1 MKHKPIPWAIA
12 LTGVLYYA
20 LLIYWQSDELSGSG
34 QARDAAVFGLVFSV
48 IYVAYCMLC
57 FQRDLPPGLKDMP
70 FVGRYGK
77 LTGWLVFGSIAVYYV
92 RPSAWGG
99 YDEGVGFF
107 LVGILLLGFAAAAI
121 LTCFMW
127 SGDQSSR
134 LYALSRFVDVYPTI
148 TKPERHVRFN
158 EKMWTTTF
166 VLIIYF
172 GMTNVMLFGLS
183 GQALDLFS
191 GFRSI
196 MAGASGTIMHLGIGP
211 IVTGSIIMQLFAGAK
226 IIRLDLSDS
235 EDKAMYQGVQKLL
248 VLIMIPI
255 ESIPQT
261 YGFLDPSEWLIDA
274 YGLGWANFVIVAQLF
289 AGSYLVFLLDELV
302 SKWGIG
308 SGISLFIAAGVAQ
321 STFVGTLSPLAT
333 TTGAPYSIQNPPS
346 GTLPMI
352 FYMFRESTNYEMIQA
367 NGFEIMLLTH
377 VNPVAAL
384 VSSIIV
390 FLVVAYAESSK
401 LELPLTHGKV
411 RGHRGKYPIRLV
423 YASNIPVILMA
434 ALLANINMFTL
445 LFWSHPTL
453 SQTPILGQNGWASA
467 SAFIGTYEPGQTTAS
482 GGFAWYA
489 SMVNGVNDWLIP
501 LLNQQGDVF
510 GHSLTQIMVHVVF
523 YVALMTVGSMV
534 FAKFWIDTT
543 NMGTKDVAKQIER
556 TGMQIPGFRKNPKVL
571 EKILENYIPPVT
583 YFSGA
588 FVGLLAAGADL
599 LGTVGNAT
607 GTGAGCRYHPAYLRA
622 NPKGTGHGN
631 ASDDPPVLRC
641 RVILDV
647 GRERGSVHGGRPSP
661 KVPCFKSTALM
672 NSRWF
677 QAPTVLW
684 HAWRDVLF
692 FLPFVAFG
700 LLFIGVGIGG
710 AAVGAYEWWM
720 AGEEH
725 CISSDDEPLFTGD
738 GTAHCLDHD
747 SQSSFD
753 TPEAS
758 GPIQIFKR
766 K

>member
-1 MKHKPIPWAIA
+1 MRHKPIPWAIA
-12 LTGVLYYA
+12 LTGVLYFG
-20 LLIYWQSDELSGSG
+20 LLIYWQSDELSSEI
-34 QARDAAVFGLVFSV
+34 AAQRNAAQFGLVLSV
-48 IYVAYCMLC
+48 IYVAYLLWC
-57 FQRDLPPGLKDMP
+57 FNRDLPEGLKDAP
-70 FVGRYGK
+70 VVGRYGK
-77 LTGWLVFGSIAVYYV
+77 LLGWLAISGVAVWYV
-92 RPSAWGG
+92 RPDKWGG
-99 YDEGVGFF
+99 YDDGVGFF
-107 LVGILLLGFAAAAI
+107 LVGILLLGFGAAAA

-127 SGDQSSR
+127 SGDKSSR
-134 LYALSRFVDVYPTI
+134 LYALHRFVDVYPTI

-172 GMTNVMLFGLS
+172 AMTNVMLYGLS

-226 IIRLDLSDS
+226 IIRLDLSNS

-255 ESIPQT
+255 EAIPQT
-261 YGFLDPSEWLIDA
+261 YGFLDPMEFLIDS
-274 YGLGWANFVIVAQLF
+274 YGMGWANFVIVAQLF

-308 SGISLFIAAGVAQ
+308 SGMSLFIAAGVSQ
-321 STFVGTLSPLAT
+321 STFVGTLSPLPVT
-333 TTGAPYSIQNPPS
+333 SGLGYSMSNPPS

-352 FYMFRESTNYEMIQA
+352 FYMFREATNYEMISS
-367 NGFEIMLLTH
+367 NGFETILLTH
-377 VNPVAAL
+377 VNPLAAL
-384 VSSIIV
+384 FSSVVV

-453 SQTPILGQNGWASA
+453 SQTPFLGREGYGSL
-467 SAFIGTYEPGQTTAS
+467 SEYIGTYDQGQTTAS

-489 SMVNGVNDWLIP
+489 SMVNGVNDWLLP
-501 LLNQQGDVF
+501 LLNQTGDVY

-523 YVALMTVGSMV
+523 YVVLMTVGSMV

-607 GTGAGCRYHPAYLRA
+607 GTG
-622 NPKGTGHGN
+622 
-631 ASDDPPVLRC
+631 
-641 RVILDV
+641 
-647 GRERGSVHGGRPSP
+647 
-661 KVPCFKSTALM
+661 
-672 NSRWF
+672 
-677 QAPTVLW
+677 
-684 HAWRDVLF
+684 
-692 FLPFVAFG
+692 
-700 LLFIGVGIGG
+700 LLLAVGIILRTYEQIQKEQAMEMHPMIRQFFG
-710 AAVGAYEWWM
+710 AE
-720 AGEEH
+720 
-725 CISSDDEPLFTGD
+725 
-738 GTAHCLDHD
+738 
-747 SQSSFD
+747 
-753 TPEAS
+753 
-758 GPIQIFKR
+758 
-766 K
+766 

>member
-1 MKHKPIPWAIA
+1 MRHKPIPWAIA
-12 LTGVLYYA
+12 LTGVLYFG
-20 LLIYWQSDELSGSG
+20 LLIYWQSDELSSEI
-34 QARDAAVFGLVFSV
+34 DAVRNAAQFGLVLSV
-48 IYVAYCMLC
+48 IYVAYLMWC
-57 FQRDLPPGLKDMP
+57 FNRDLPEGLKDAP
-70 FVGRYGK
+70 VIGRYGK
-77 LTGWLVFGSIAVYYV
+77 LLGWLAIAGIAVWYV
-92 RPSAWGG
+92 RPAKWGG
-99 YDEGVGFF
+99 YEDGVGFF
-107 LVGILLLGFAAAAI
+107 LVGILLLGFGAAAA

-127 SGDQSSR
+127 SGDKSSR
-134 LYALSRFVDVYPTI
+134 LYALHRFVDVYPTI

-172 GMTNVMLFGLS
+172 AMTNVMLYGLS

-226 IIRLDLSDS
+226 IIRLDLSNS

-255 ESIPQT
+255 EAIPQT
-261 YGFLDPSEWLIDA
+261 YGFLDPMEFLIDS
-274 YGLGWANFVIVAQLF
+274 YGMGWANFVIVSQLF

-308 SGISLFIAAGVAQ
+308 SGMSLFIAAGVSQ
-321 STFVGTLSPLAT
+321 STFVGTLSPLPVT
-333 TTGAPYSIQNPPS
+333 SGLGYSMSNPPS

-352 FYMFRESTNYEMIQA
+352 FYMFREATNYEMISS
-367 NGFEIMLLTH
+367 NGFETILLTH
-377 VNPVAAL
+377 VNPLAAL
-384 VSSIIV
+384 FSSIVV

-453 SQTPILGQNGWASA
+453 SQTPFLGREGYGSL
-467 SAFIGTYEPGQTTAS
+467 SEYIGTYDQGQTTAS

-501 LLNQQGDVF
+501 LLDNTGDIY
-510 GHSLTQIMVHVVF
+510 GHTLTQIMVHVVF
-523 YVALMTVGSMV
+523 YVVLMTVGSMV

-607 GTGAGCRYHPAYLRA
+607 GTG
-622 NPKGTGHGN
+622 
-631 ASDDPPVLRC
+631 
-641 RVILDV
+641 
-647 GRERGSVHGGRPSP
+647 
-661 KVPCFKSTALM
+661 
-672 NSRWF
+672 
-677 QAPTVLW
+677 
-684 HAWRDVLF
+684 
-692 FLPFVAFG
+692 
-700 LLFIGVGIGG
+700 LLLAVGIILRTYEQIQKEQAMEMHPMIRQFFG
-710 AAVGAYEWWM
+710 AE
-720 AGEEH
+720 
-725 CISSDDEPLFTGD
+725 
-738 GTAHCLDHD
+738 
-747 SQSSFD
+747 
-753 TPEAS
+753 
-758 GPIQIFKR
+758 
-766 K
+766 

>member
-1 MKHKPIPWAIA
+1 MRHKPIPWAIA
-12 LTGVLYYA
+12 LTGVLYFG
-20 LLIYWQSDELSGSG
+20 LLIYWQSDELSSEI
-34 QARDAAVFGLVFSV
+34 AAQRNAAQFGLVLSV
-48 IYVAYCMLC
+48 IYVAYLLWC
-57 FQRDLPPGLKDMP
+57 FNRDLPEGLKDAP
-70 FVGRYGK
+70 VIGRYGK
-77 LTGWLVFGSIAVYYV
+77 LLGWLAISGVAVWYV
-92 RPSAWGG
+92 RPDKWGG
-99 YDEGVGFF
+99 YDDGVGFF
-107 LVGILLLGFAAAAI
+107 LVGILLLGFGAAAA

-127 SGDQSSR
+127 SGDKSSR
-134 LYALSRFVDVYPTI
+134 LYALHRFVDVYPTI

-172 GMTNVMLFGLS
+172 AMTNVMLYGLS

-226 IIRLDLSDS
+226 IIRLDLSNS

-255 ESIPQT
+255 EAIPQT
-261 YGFLDPSEWLIDA
+261 YGFLDPMEFLIDS
-274 YGLGWANFVIVAQLF
+274 YGMGWANFVIVAQLF

-308 SGISLFIAAGVAQ
+308 SGMSLFIAAGVSQ
-321 STFVGTLSPLAT
+321 STFVGTLSPLPVT
-333 TTGAPYSIQNPPS
+333 SGLGYSMSNPPS

-352 FYMFRESTNYEMIQA
+352 FYMFREATNYEMISS
-367 NGFEIMLLTH
+367 NGFETILLTH
-377 VNPVAAL
+377 VNPLAAL
-384 VSSIIV
+384 FSSVVV

-453 SQTPILGQNGWASA
+453 SQTPFLGREGYGSL
-467 SAFIGTYEPGQTTAS
+467 SEYIGTYDQGQTTAS

-489 SMVNGVNDWLIP
+489 SMVNGVNDWLLP
-501 LLNQQGDVF
+501 LLNQTGDVY

-523 YVALMTVGSMV
+523 YVVLMTVGSMV

-607 GTGAGCRYHPAYLRA
+607 GTG
-622 NPKGTGHGN
+622 
-631 ASDDPPVLRC
+631 
-641 RVILDV
+641 
-647 GRERGSVHGGRPSP
+647 
-661 KVPCFKSTALM
+661 
-672 NSRWF
+672 
-677 QAPTVLW
+677 
-684 HAWRDVLF
+684 
-692 FLPFVAFG
+692 
-700 LLFIGVGIGG
+700 LLLAVGIILRTYEQIQKEQAMEMHPMIRQFFG
-710 AAVGAYEWWM
+710 AE
-720 AGEEH
+720 
-725 CISSDDEPLFTGD
+725 
-738 GTAHCLDHD
+738 
-747 SQSSFD
+747 
-753 TPEAS
+753 
-758 GPIQIFKR
+758 
-766 K
+766 

>member
-12 LTGVLYYA
+12 LTGVLYFG
-20 LLIYWQSDELSGSG
+20 LLIYWQSDELSSEI
-34 QARDAAVFGLVFSV
+34 DAVRNAAQFGLVMSV
-48 IYVAYCMLC
+48 VYVAYLMWC
-57 FQRDLPPGLKDMP
+57 FNRDLPEGLKDAP
-70 FVGRYGK
+70 LIGRYGK
-77 LTGWLVFGSIAVYYV
+77 LLGWLAIAGIAVWYV
-92 RPSAWGG
+92 RPAKWGG
-99 YDEGVGFF
+99 YEDGVGFF
-107 LVGILLLGFAAAAI
+107 LVGILLLGFGAAAA

-127 SGDQSSR
+127 SGDKSSR
-134 LYALSRFVDVYPTI
+134 LYALHRFVDVYPTI

-172 GMTNVMLFGLS
+172 AMTNVMLYGLS

-196 MAGASGTIMHLGIGP
+196 TAGASGTIMHLGIGP

-226 IIRLDLSDS
+226 IIRLDLSNS

-255 ESIPQT
+255 EAIPQT
-261 YGFLDPSEWLIDA
+261 YGFLDPMEFLIDS
-274 YGLGWANFVIVAQLF
+274 YGMGWANFVIVAQLF

-308 SGISLFIAAGVAQ
+308 SGMSLFIAAGVSQ
-321 STFVGTLSPLAT
+321 STFVGTLSPLPVT
-333 TTGAPYSIQNPPS
+333 SGLGYSMSNPPS

-352 FYMFRESTNYEMIQA
+352 FYMFREATNYEMIRS
-367 NGFEIMLLTH
+367 NGFESILLTH
-377 VNPVAAL
+377 VNPLAAL
-384 VSSIIV
+384 FSSVVV
-390 FLVVAYAESSK
+390 FLVVAYAESIK

-453 SQTPILGQNGWASA
+453 SQTPFLGREGYGSL
-467 SAFIGTYEPGQTTAS
+467 SEYIGTYEQGQTTAS

-489 SMVNGVNDWLIP
+489 SMVNGVNDWLLP
-501 LLNQQGDVF
+501 LLNQTGDAF
-510 GHSLTQIMVHVVF
+510 GHSLTQIMVHVIF
-523 YVALMTVGSMV
+523 YVVLMTVGSMV

-607 GTGAGCRYHPAYLRA
+607 GTG
-622 NPKGTGHGN
+622 
-631 ASDDPPVLRC
+631 
-641 RVILDV
+641 
-647 GRERGSVHGGRPSP
+647 
-661 KVPCFKSTALM
+661 
-672 NSRWF
+672 
-677 QAPTVLW
+677 
-684 HAWRDVLF
+684 
-692 FLPFVAFG
+692 
-700 LLFIGVGIGG
+700 LLLAVGIILRTYEQIQKEQAMEMHPMIRQFFG
-710 AAVGAYEWWM
+710 AE
-720 AGEEH
+720 
-725 CISSDDEPLFTGD
+725 
-738 GTAHCLDHD
+738 
-747 SQSSFD
+747 
-753 TPEAS
+753 
-758 GPIQIFKR
+758 
-766 K
+766 

>member
-12 LTGVLYYA
+12 LTGALYFG
-20 LLIYWQSDELSGSG
+20 LLIYWQSDELSGTSE
-34 QARDAAVFGLVFSV
+34 QMAAAQFGLVFSV
-48 IYVAYCMLC
+48 IYVAFLMWC
-57 FQRDLPPGLKDMP
+57 FQRDLPKGLQDAP
-70 FVGRYGK
+70 IIGRYGK
-77 LTGWLVFGSIAVYYV
+77 LITWITLTAIAVWYV
-92 RPSAWGG
+92 RPGSWGG

-107 LVGILLLGFAAAAI
+107 LVGIILLGFGAAAI

-172 GMTNVMLFGLS
+172 AMTNVMLYGLS

-226 IIRLDLSDS
+226 IIRLDLSNS

-255 ESIPQT
+255 EAIPQT
-261 YGFLDPSEWLIDA
+261 YGFLDPTEFLIDT

-308 SGISLFIAAGVAQ
+308 SGMSLFIAAGVAQ
-321 STFVGTLSPLAT
+321 STFVGTLSPLPVT
-333 TTGAPYSIQNPPS
+333 KGIGYSMNNPPS

-352 FYMFRESTNYEMIQA
+352 FYMFREATNYEMIDG
-367 NGFEIMLLTH
+367 NGFETILLTH
-377 VNPVAAL
+377 VNPLAAL
-384 VSSIIV
+384 FSSIVV

-453 SQTPILGQNGWASA
+453 SQTPLLGREGVWSL
-467 SAFIGTYEPGQTTAS
+467 SKYIGTYDQGQTTAS

-489 SMVNGVNDWLIP
+489 SMVNGVNDWLLP

-523 YVALMTVGSMV
+523 YVVLMTVGSMV

-607 GTGAGCRYHPAYLRA
+607 GTG
-622 NPKGTGHGN
+622 
-631 ASDDPPVLRC
+631 
-641 RVILDV
+641 
-647 GRERGSVHGGRPSP
+647 
-661 KVPCFKSTALM
+661 
-672 NSRWF
+672 
-677 QAPTVLW
+677 
-684 HAWRDVLF
+684 
-692 FLPFVAFG
+692 
-700 LLFIGVGIGG
+700 LLLAVGIILRTYEQIQKEQAMEMHPMIRQFFG
-710 AAVGAYEWWM
+710 AE
-720 AGEEH
+720 
-725 CISSDDEPLFTGD
+725 
-738 GTAHCLDHD
+738 
-747 SQSSFD
+747 
-753 TPEAS
+753 
-758 GPIQIFKR
+758 
-766 K
+766 

>member
-12 LTGVLYYA
+12 LTGALYFG
-20 LLIYWQSDELSGSG
+20 LLIYWQSDELSGTSE
-34 QARDAAVFGLVFSV
+34 QMAAAQFGLILSV
-48 IYVAYCMLC
+48 IYVAYLMWC
-57 FQRDLPPGLKDMP
+57 FQRDLPKGLQDAP
-70 FVGRYGK
+70 VIGRYGK
-77 LTGWLVFGSIAVYYV
+77 LIGWLALSSIAVWYV
-92 RPSAWGG
+92 RPGAWGG

-107 LVGILLLGFAAAAI
+107 LVGILLLGFGAAAI

-127 SGDQSSR
+127 SGDKSSR

-172 GMTNVMLFGLS
+172 AMTNVMLYGLS

-226 IIRLDLSDS
+226 IIRLDLSNT

-255 ESIPQT
+255 EAIPQT
-261 YGFLDPSEWLIDA
+261 YGFLDPTEFLIDS
-274 YGLGWANFVIVAQLF
+274 YGIGWANFVIVAQLF

-308 SGISLFIAAGVAQ
+308 SGMSLFIAAGVAQ
-321 STFVGTLSPLAT
+321 STFVGTLSPLPVT
-333 TTGAPYSIQNPPS
+333 KGIGYSLSNPPS

-352 FYMFRESTNYEMIQA
+352 FYMFREATNYDMISS
-367 NGFEIMLLTH
+367 NGFETILLTH
-377 VNPVAAL
+377 VNPLAAL
-384 VSSIIV
+384 FSSVVV

-453 SQTPILGQNGWASA
+453 SQTPLLGRNGAGSL
-467 SAFIGTYEPGQTTAS
+467 SKYIGTYEQGQTTAS

-489 SMVNGVNDWLIP
+489 SMVNGVNDWLLP

-510 GHSLTQIMVHVVF
+510 GHSLTQIMVHVAF
-523 YVALMTVGSMV
+523 YVILMTVGSMI

-607 GTGAGCRYHPAYLRA
+607 GTG
-622 NPKGTGHGN
+622 
-631 ASDDPPVLRC
+631 
-641 RVILDV
+641 
-647 GRERGSVHGGRPSP
+647 
-661 KVPCFKSTALM
+661 
-672 NSRWF
+672 
-677 QAPTVLW
+677 
-684 HAWRDVLF
+684 
-692 FLPFVAFG
+692 
-700 LLFIGVGIGG
+700 LLLAVGIILRTYEQIQKEQAMEMHPMIRQFFG
-710 AAVGAYEWWM
+710 AE
-720 AGEEH
+720 
-725 CISSDDEPLFTGD
+725 
-738 GTAHCLDHD
+738 
-747 SQSSFD
+747 
-753 TPEAS
+753 
-758 GPIQIFKR
+758 
-766 K
+766 

>member
-12 LTGVLYYA
+12 LTGVLYFG
-20 LLIYWQSDELSGSG
+20 LLIYWQSDELSSEI
-34 QARDAAVFGLVFSV
+34 AAQRNAAQFGLVLSV
-48 IYVAYCMLC
+48 IYVAYLLWC
-57 FQRDLPPGLKDMP
+57 FNRDLPEGLKDAP
-70 FVGRYGK
+70 VIGRYGK
-77 LTGWLVFGSIAVYYV
+77 LLGWLAISGVAVWYV
-92 RPSAWGG
+92 RPDKWGG
-99 YDEGVGFF
+99 YDDGVGFF
-107 LVGILLLGFAAAAI
+107 LVGILLLGFGAAAA

-127 SGDQSSR
+127 SGDKSSR
-134 LYALSRFVDVYPTI
+134 LYALHRFVDVYPTI

-172 GMTNVMLFGLS
+172 AMTNVMLYGLS

-196 MAGASGTIMHLGIGP
+196 MAGASGTNMHLGIGP

-226 IIRLDLSDS
+226 IIRLDLSNS

-255 ESIPQT
+255 EAIPQT
-261 YGFLDPSEWLIDA
+261 YGFLDPMEFLIDS
-274 YGLGWANFVIVAQLF
+274 YGMGWANFVIVAQLF

-308 SGISLFIAAGVAQ
+308 SGMSLFIAAGVSQ
-321 STFVGTLSPLAT
+321 STFVGTLSPLPVT
-333 TTGAPYSIQNPPS
+333 SGLGYSMSNPPS

-352 FYMFRESTNYEMIQA
+352 FYMFREATNYEMISS
-367 NGFEIMLLTH
+367 NGFETILLTH
-377 VNPVAAL
+377 VNPLAAL
-384 VSSIIV
+384 FSSVVV

-453 SQTPILGQNGWASA
+453 SQTPFLGREGYGSL
-467 SAFIGTYEPGQTTAS
+467 SEYIGTYDQGQTTAS

-489 SMVNGVNDWLIP
+489 SMVNGVNDWLLP
-501 LLNQQGDVF
+501 LLNQTGDVY

-523 YVALMTVGSMV
+523 YVVLMTVGSMV

-607 GTGAGCRYHPAYLRA
+607 GTG
-622 NPKGTGHGN
+622 
-631 ASDDPPVLRC
+631 
-641 RVILDV
+641 
-647 GRERGSVHGGRPSP
+647 
-661 KVPCFKSTALM
+661 
-672 NSRWF
+672 
-677 QAPTVLW
+677 
-684 HAWRDVLF
+684 
-692 FLPFVAFG
+692 
-700 LLFIGVGIGG
+700 LLLAVGIILRTYEQIQKEQAMEMHPMIRQFFG
-710 AAVGAYEWWM
+710 AE
-720 AGEEH
+720 
-725 CISSDDEPLFTGD
+725 
-738 GTAHCLDHD
+738 
-747 SQSSFD
+747 
-753 TPEAS
+753 
-758 GPIQIFKR
+758 
-766 K
+766 